1 MSLLAGFSRD
11 LRRAANNG
19 TEIRLKNG
27 GLVRVRA
34 TTFAGLERIERAFPS
49 WFGRVLKHFEEGGG
63 VSPAALDSSL
73 AGLLEQF
80 RGALPDWQAPIV
92 FILTDS
98 NPDRPEIDADWVRDN
113 LTLPDIKHVF
123 AAWIDENEL
132 RGFWEDVKKKAAGYL
147 ASLIARAGASS
158 ETSSSPSS

>member
-1 MSLLAGFSRD
+1 VKGFAGFSRD

-27 GLVRVRA
+27 GSVRVRA
-34 TTFAGLERIERAFPS
+34 TTFAGLERIERAFPT
-49 WFGRVLKHFEEGGG
+49 WFARVLKHFEEGGG
-63 VSPAALDSSL
+63 VSPATLDSDI
-73 AGLLEQF
+73 AGLFQQIK
-80 RGALPDWQAPIV
+80 GALPDWKDPIV

-98 NPDRPEIDADWVRDN
+98 NPDRPEIDADWVVAN

-132 RGFWEDVKKKAAGYL
+132 RGFWEDVKKKAGVYL
-147 ASLIARAGASS
+147 SSLIARVGASS
-158 ETSSSPSS
+158 ET

>member
-1 MSLLAGFSRD
+1 VKLFAGLSRD

-27 GLVRVRA
+27 EVVVVRA

-49 WFGRVLKHFEEGGG
+49 WFARVLKHFEEGGG
-63 VSPAALDSSL
+63 VSPAALDSDLASL
-73 AGLLEQF
+73 FQQL

-92 FILTDS
+92 FILSDS
-98 NPDRPEIDADWVRDN
+98 NPDRPEIDAEWVRAS

-132 RGFWEDVKKKAAGYL
+132 RAFWEGAKKKARAYL
-147 ASLIARAGASS
+147 EGLIARAGASS
-158 ETSSSPSS
+158 GT